1 LRFVLKFN
9 SKLWHFFCHR
19 FV

>member
-1 LRFVLKFN
+1 MILIFVLKFN
-9 SKLWHFFCHR
+9 SKFLCW